1 MRRPGSTSA
10 LALLVLALLVA
21 APPAATA
28 AELEPVPAAR
38 PAEASRISAAALASV
53 AALQRD
59 DGRFSDPTG
68 RVVGSSGLP
77 TLAWAALHA
86 DGEGAAER
94 LALARRTLAR
104 GSGATVI
111 LRWPL
116 AMAVADGLAELPA
129 DDRSELRGRVASWA
143 TLKAAGIADRCYRR
157 SDCFNNYKL
166 VDAVLNLELARSGVH
181 SDQPGTRL
189 QDPAALRRR
198 ALGWLDSALPA
209 VAPPTATVAIP
220 GRRTEQATVLSDPGA
235 LPLAYHALCTAWA
248 VRAVRLAGSQASP
261 KLRLVARRALWGL
274 VGLTAPD
281 GEVSWSGRGQDQAW
295 TLAAALYAGAA
306 GSALFADTDPVLA
319 ARLRR
324 LADVQLVALAGRLR
338 SGALQ
343 VLPSGNDDLAGLD
356 HYYSVVGST
365 GLAATFLELARDEL
379 PDPAAPRLALPSE
392 LDRATFADPLRT
404 GLLARRTG
412 RSWLGV
418 RLRRDHPFD
427 PRQDFGLVRALRRH
441 ADGWHEERPA
451 RPAPVSR
458 RGRSAQRV
466 PSAGPLLLAG
476 GRTLW
481 PRATSWRPV
490 RGGVELTG
498 EYRSRAGH
506 RRAARWRITASSA
519 GAALSLGCS
528 RGATL
533 ATTEWLP
540 RRGTLVRG
548 ERFLSRAGYRLRL
561 STRPRA
567 RTLSTAYANARQPSL
582 AAVRLS
588 IPCRRSWITVRWTG
602 GALAGG

>member
-1 MRRPGSTSA
+1 MRRPGSASA

-248 VRAVRLAGSQASP
+248 VRAVRLAGPQASP
-261 KLRLVARRALWGL
+261 KLRLAARRALWGL

-306 GSALFADTDPVLA
+306 GSALLRGWTTTTPSSA
-319 ARLRR
+319 ARGWRR
-324 LADVQLVALAGRLR
+324 RSWSSRATSCPTPPPLASPSPPSSTARPSRTRCAPGC
-338 SGALQ
+338 SPGA
-343 VLPSGNDDLAGLD
+343 PAAR
-356 HYYSVVGST
+356 GSAC
-365 GLAATFLELARDEL
+365 GCAATTPSIRARTSGWSGRY
-379 PDPAAPRLALPSE
+379 AATQTAG
-392 LDRATFADPLRT
+392 T
-404 GLLARRTG
+404 
-412 RSWLGV
+412 RS
-418 RLRRDHPFD
+418 
-427 PRQDFGLVRALRRH
+427 
-441 ADGWHEERPA
+441 A
-451 RPAPVSR
+451 RPAPR
-458 RGRSAQRV
+458 
-466 PSAGPLLLAG
+466 
-476 GRTLW
+476 
-481 PRATSWRPV
+481 
-490 RGGVELTG
+490 
-498 EYRSRAGH
+498 RSRA
-506 RRAARWRITASSA
+506 
-519 GAALSLGCS
+519 
-528 RGATL
+528 
-533 ATTEWLP
+533 
-540 RRGTLVRG
+540 
-548 ERFLSRAGYRLRL
+548 
-561 STRPRA
+561 
-567 RTLSTAYANARQPSL
+567 
-582 AAVRLS
+582 AAVRRS
-588 IPCRRSWITVRWTG
+588 ASRAPARCCSPADARCGRARRPGAPCAAASS
-602 GALAGG
+602 